1 MENKKKRALHKAN
14 DVVTTEP
21 RADFD
26 SSSLSLSLSF
36 SLIFSRFLCTLIASV
51 QTI

>member
-1 MENKKKRALHKAN
+1 MENKKKRALDKAN

-26 SSSLSLSLSF
+26 STLSLSLFSGLF
-36 SLIFSRFLCTLIASV
+36 SLFCAL
-51 QTI
+51 